1 MPIAQ
6 TEKIQN
12 ALKALP
18 DAPGVYLFRDSK
30 SDVIYIG
37 KALSLKSRVKSY
49 WIENSWRERPKL
61 AVLMPKVEDVT
72 IIATN
77 SEKEALILEANLIR
91 QHMPR
96 YNVHFKDDKRYPWL
110 AITYDV
116 AYPRL
121 IMVRDPVRFRKENP
135 RARVF
140 GPYVETGAMWDTVRV
155 LRKVFPMR
163 QRKTPLFRDRPCMN
177 FHIGLCLGPCQN
189 LVEEDYYNRMV
200 GQVELFLA
208 GRQNEVISQLKQE
221 METHSE
227 ALQFEQ
233 AAKIRDRLRALE
245 TVIEKQQVFIKDP
258 KVSQDIIAEAHTNR
272 LMFVCLMR
280 VREGKLISSENVPVS
295 LENRTTWDEAYQSF
309 IDQYYTTCED
319 VSIPHELLLQHDVDD
334 QSALVDL
341 LASRS
346 KTAVRILTPQR
357 GGKVSLVDMARKNA
371 QLALEKQLTDQ
382 AEEDSK
388 VLRIL
393 SNLQEE
399 LKTSKLPRRIECFD
413 ISNIQGTDNVASMV
427 VFENTQPKKSDYRHF
442 KVRAVE
448 GTANDFASMKEV
460 VGRRY
465 GRLVK
470 EDKPL
475 PDLIIIDGGKGQLNA
490 AVEALAELNLTSVD
504 IIGLAK
510 RQEEVY
516 IPGKSDPILLSRRSE
531 ALHLLQRTRDEAHR
545 TAVTFHRKLRA
556 KRSLVSGLDELP
568 GIGAARRKALIT
580 HFGSFD
586 KVKEASL
593 EELLAVPGLPKN
605 VAAAIHRTLSGDGED
620 KKMTGGDK

>member
-1 MPIAQ
+1 MPIKP
-6 TEKIQN
+6 TERIAN
-12 ALKALP
+12 ALAALP
-18 DAPGVYLFRDSK
+18 DAPGVYQFRDEAGE
-30 SDVIYIG
+30 VIYIG

-49 WIENSWRERPKL
+49 WLENSWRERPKL
-61 AVLMPKVEDVT
+61 AVLMPKVSDIT

-77 SEKEALILEANLIR
+77 SEKEALLLEANLIR
-91 QHMPR
+91 QNMPR

-135 RARVF
+135 KAKVF
-140 GPYVETGAMWDTVRV
+140 GPYVETGQMWNTVRV

-163 QRKTPLFRDRPCMN
+163 QRKTPLFKDRPCMN
-177 FHIGLCLGPCQN
+177 YHIGLCLGPCQK
-189 LVEEDYYNRMV
+189 LVEEEYYNRMV
-200 GQVELFLA
+200 SQVEMFLA
-208 GRQNEVISQLKQE
+208 GRQNEVVAQLKQE
-221 METHSE
+221 METNSE

-233 AAKIRDRLRALE
+233 AARIRDRLRALE
-245 TVIEKQQVFIKDP
+245 TVIEKQQVFVKDN
-258 KVSQDIIAEAHTNR
+258 KVNQDIISEAHTNR
-272 LMFVCLMR
+272 IMIVCLMR
-280 VREGKLISSENVPVS
+280 VREGKLISSENVPVP
-295 LENRTTWDEAYQSF
+295 LVEKTTWDEAYQSF

-319 VSIPHELLLQHDVDD
+319 ISIPQELLLQHEVED
-334 QSALVDL
+334 QTALAEL
-341 LASRS
+341 LSSRS
-346 KTAVRILTPQR
+346 KYAAKVMTPQR
-357 GGKVSLVDMARKNA
+357 GGKVTLIEMALKNA
-371 QLALEKQLTDQ
+371 QLALEKELSDQ

-399 LKTSKLPRRIECFD
+399 LKTSRLPRRIECFD

-427 VFENTQPKKSDYRHF
+427 VFENAQPKKSDYRHF
-442 KVRAVE
+442 KVRGVE

-460 VGRRY
+460 VMRRY

-470 EDKPL
+470 EEKPL

-490 AVEALAELNLTSVD
+490 ALEALAEINLHGMD

-516 IPGKSDPILLSRRSE
+516 RPGESTPVLLSRRSE

-545 TAVTFHRKLRA
+545 FAVTFHRKLRA
-556 KRSLVSGLDELP
+556 KRSLVSGLDVLP
-568 GIGAARRKALIT
+568 GVGAARRKALIA

-586 KVKEASL
+586 RVKQATL
-593 EELLAVPGLPKN
+593 EELTAVPGLPKN
-605 VAAAIHRTLSGDGED
+605 VAAAIFQSLSAGKEGTKIVE
-620 KKMTGGDK
+620 GDK